1 MARKE
6 KKYHYIYKTTNLKND
21 KYYVGMHSTNNLND
35 GYMGSGKQLKR
46 SLNKHGKENFKFEIL
61 EFLPNR
67 ISLAKKEK
75 YLVNEGLLKD
85 SLCMNL
91 MIGGEGGFINEE
103 VQKKR
108 SISANKKLNYLLS
121 NDEKFREDWL
131 KKVSFG
137 LKKAYKDGKHI
148 GWKYSYDWV
157 GKHHSEETKKKM
169 SDTKKGMYDGE
180 LHPQYGSCWITKNG
194 VNKKIKKEEID
205 FFINDGW
212 VRGRKV

>member
-1 MARKE
+1 MARKQ
-6 KKYHYIYKTTNLKND
+6 KKYHYLYKTTNLINGKF
-21 KYYVGMHSTNNLND
+21 YIGMHSTDNLED
-35 GYMGSGKQLKR
+35 GYLGSGKRLR
-46 SLNKHGKENFKFEIL
+46 HSLNKYGKENFKFEIL
-61 EFLPNR
+61 EFFKTRTILKN
-67 ISLAKKEK
+67 KEK
-75 YLVNEGLLKD
+75 DLVNEEILKD
-85 SLCMNL
+85 PLCMN
-91 MIGGEGGFINEE
+91 MVVGGGGGFISVE

-108 SISANKKLNYLLS
+108 SFSANKKLNYLLS
-121 NDEKFREDWL
+121 NDENFRKDWL
-131 KKVSFG
+131 EKVSLG